1 MSISD
6 FLQPHIIF
14 LSILASLVLY
24 KFIVFISKN
33 SSSAQFDEVVL
44 RATKNPEGYTDKTMI
59 SNAFKEWWA
68 FVISPV
74 EEMLI
79 KSKIGPNALTSI
91 SFLVSFLTAYFYAN
105 GLIMIASIFVLSGS
119 SFDILDGRVARIT
132 NQVSLKGAFLDSV
145 LDRLSEI
152 VIMFGLFIYFFP
164 AHFCYVVF
172 LTICFSLTVS
182 YVKSV
187 AANLGID
194 SNSGMMQRPER
205 VVFLGIGGLAS
216 GVCDYYGIQFL
227 GIDDFL
233 LMSTISV
240 IAVFSFVSTVQRIL
254 LSLRS

>member
-1 MSISD
+1 MNISD

-24 KFIVFISKN
+24 KFIVFISR
-33 SSSAQFDEVVL
+33 SSSPGQFDEVVR

-59 SNAFKEWWA
+59 SNTFKEWWA

-79 KSKIGPNALTSI
+79 KSKIGPNVLTSI
-91 SFLVSFLTAYFYAN
+91 SFLVSFLTAYLYAN

-119 SFDILDGRVARIT
+119 SFDILDGRVARMT
-132 NQVSLKGAFLDSV
+132 NQVSSKGAFLDSV

-152 VIMFGLFIYFFP
+152 VIMFGLFAYFFP
-164 AHFCYVVF
+164 AYFCYVVF

-182 YVKSV
+182 YVKSI

-194 SNSGMMQRPER
+194 SNTGMMQRPER

-216 GVCDYYGIQFL
+216 GICEYYQIQFF
-227 GIDDFL
+227 GIEDFL
-233 LMSTISV
+233 LMLTISV
-240 IAVFSFVSTVQRIL
+240 IAVFSLISTIQRIL
-254 LSLRS
+254 ISIKN